1 MLNTGACPQQQ
12 HCFSTCSWPNAAYTV
27 PLCSGY
33 RPFPTYAEAAERGSL
48 CCGAALGQWGCC
60 CQVTSAP
67 SALSRGAMNIYF
79 FPGLGFFLVFW
90 GFFPLFNLK
99 YKLLKHIA
107 QALSHGRCKTTVK
120 MQRKERQ

>member
-1 MLNTGACPQQQ
+1 MGLAVLRSSSGSMGLLLPGDFCT
-12 HCFSTCSWPNAAYTV
+12 
-27 PLCSGY
+27 LCSLTWSY
-33 RPFPTYAEAAERGSL
+33 EYL
-48 CCGAALGQWGCC
+48 
-60 CQVTSAP
+60 
-67 SALSRGAMNIYF
+67 F
-79 FPGLGFFLVFW
+79 FPRVGVFLVFW

>member
-12 HCFSTCSWPNAAYTV
+12 HCFLTCSWPNAAYTV
-27 PLCSGY
+27 PLYSGY
-33 RPFPTYAEAAERGSL
+33 RPFPMYAEAAERGSL

-79 FPGLGFFLVFW
+79 FPGLGFFWCFGV
-90 GFFPLFNLK
+90 FFPFLILNTSYLNT
-99 YKLLKHIA
+99 LLRLCPTVDA
-107 QALSHGRCKTTVK
+107 KTTVK